1 MITAHV
7 PGESVQPQPENK
19 LPVADAIPTGAY
31 KKSML
36 LGQMSKVQMEIRALG
51 NLLKTSTPNAAGLIV
66 TKDIEK
72 LLRAAEKA
80 QMGLQ
85 ELVL

>member
-7 PGESVQPQPENK
+7 PSEGVQPDAK
-19 LPVADAIPTGAY
+19 LPSTGDVPTGAH
-31 KKSML
+31 KKSVL

-66 TKDIEK
+66 AKDIEK

>member
-1 MITAHV
+1 MITARV
-7 PGESVQPQPENK
+7 PGESLQHQPDVRP
-19 LPVADAIPTGAY
+19 PSAGDVPTGAH
-31 KKSML
+31 KKSVL